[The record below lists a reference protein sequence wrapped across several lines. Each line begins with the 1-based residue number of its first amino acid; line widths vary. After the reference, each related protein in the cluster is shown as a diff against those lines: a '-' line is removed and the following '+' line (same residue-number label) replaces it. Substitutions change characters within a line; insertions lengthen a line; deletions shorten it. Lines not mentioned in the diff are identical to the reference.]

1 MLRKERPRFER
12 AGPFLSA
19 PPFLKRIDWIVL
31 TAWPKFESTECDE
44 KAPAEADASHDPA
57 EFSRLV
63 VGESLVGFQRR
74 RGLDWPMPNGNDPT
88 FGRTRLLAPSNA
100 THEVSFD
107 PRQTI

>member
-1 MLRKERPRFER
+1 VLRKERPRFER

-57 EFSRLV
+57 ELSRLV
-63 VGESLVGFQRR
+63 VGESPGFSQELGRGHRNAQIVSSRNASREQLRRVIGLVVRY
-74 RGLDWPMPNGNDPT
+74 
-88 FGRTRLLAPSNA
+88 
-100 THEVSFD
+100 
-107 PRQTI
+107 